1 MEPPKPKSVDRAQ
14 LHYILDYILLGK
26 RRRLQTG
33 TNPSPEIPQNK
44 IKKNWPSHDIE
55 LLGMQV
61 ATRAAVNMIISNAFT
76 RSTVIRMF
84 TVTV

>member
-1 MEPPKPKSVDRAQ
+1 MEPPKPKLVDHAQ

-33 TNPSPEIPQNK
+33 TNPSPEIPKK

-61 ATRAAVNMIISNAFT
+61 ATRAAVNMIILNMFT
-76 RSTVIRMF
+76 RSTVKF
-84 TVTV
+84 VLFSQ